1 MAKKTYDMVAM
12 IPTKANAQQ
21 LTCFVAFIAA
31 ILLAIALMVV
41 AVSLP
46 LMVDNATKEMC
57 WTSMALEAISAG
69 LGFVALW
76 IKRNAL

>member
-1 MAKKTYDMVAM
+1 MANKTFDMIA
-12 IPTKANAQQ
+12 IPPTKANAQQ
-21 LTCFVAFIAA
+21 LTCFVAFITA

-69 LGFVALW
+69 LVFVAVW